1 MVTTDSRS
9 GPVRLVVV
17 DDHALVR
24 EGTAQLLD
32 QDPGIAVVGQAAS
45 AEESMA
51 LVGEVR
57 PDVALV
63 DVNLPGRSGLEFA
76 RWASAHQPDLR
87 VLILSAYDDREF
99 VDEAIAAGV
108 GGYMLKTASTNE
120 LLKAIRAVADG
131 IFVLDGALSRRLARH
146 GPTRPSGP
154 AGSLTQRESEVL
166 QLLVEGMSNK
176 QIAGRLGLGVRT
188 VEGYVSSVLGKL
200 GAASR
205 TEAVLLALQQQLL
218 IPERHG

>member
-1 MVTTDSRS
+1 MTTGSPP
-9 GPVRLVVV
+9 GPIRLVVV

-45 AEESMA
+45 AEESMG
-51 LVGEVR
+51 LVEEVR

-76 RWASAHQPDLR
+76 RWASVHQPELR

-99 VDEAIAAGV
+99 VDEAIDAGV
-108 GGYMLKTASTNE
+108 GGYMLKTASTSE

-176 QIAGRLGLGVRT
+176 QIAARLGLGVRT

-205 TEAVLLALQQQLL
+205 TEAVLLALQLQLL